1 MGIFPE
7 FRNTFEDNIEKML
20 NGRMTPEQ
28 VLENTEETAT
38 ELLEEYNEL
47 Y

>member
-1 MGIFPE
+1 
-7 FRNTFEDNIEKML
+7 ML
-20 NGRMTPEQ
+20 NGQMTPEQ
-28 VLENTEETAT
+28 VLEDAEETAT